1 MASVAPEDAAGQPLV
16 QATLVGE
23 QGSLEITLKKPAADA
38 KVGVSLVGSPPL
50 VHQVRA
56 GGLGAAAGLRLH
68 DRVVSVNGLPV
79 SGQED
84 AAAALAAAPAGALV
98 VVVER
103 PAPPPPDAHMTP
115 MPVPVVTTQPGVVQ
129 VLVPPGPI
137 GIQFR
142 GTTVEKVLPSSPL
155 RGHVWPNYALKTVN
169 GMEATAES
177 LLAERGVLEINDDG
191 STPRTLVFRAPTPAE
206 IQAKVH
212 DIVRKGG
219 TLHSSDALAY
229 SRSLTPEQAS
239 ILHLEGCHH
248 CVAVTPCGA
257 VPGPVC
263 TYNFAYSECSDDC
276 LCFPCCFLGIC
287 IPCYSLLCWSCERTG
302 SGAWIT
308 QKTIK
313 GQIIVVDYEQGT
325 LAHYGAKCCSEDL
338 EDDPQCYCKRLSL
351 I

>member
-1 MASVAPEDAAGQPLV
+1 MAAVVPESGAIAV
-16 QATLVGE
+16 ATLVV

-50 VHQVRA
+50 VHQIRA
-56 GGLGAAAGLRLH
+56 GGLGAAAGLRLR

-219 TLHSSDALAY
+219 TLHSNDALAY

-263 TYNFAYSECSDDC
+263 TYNFACSDTC
-276 LCFPCCFLGIC
+276 LCFPCCFLGMC
-287 IPCYSLLCWSCERTG
+287 LPVYSCLCCTCERAE

-308 QKTIK
+308 RGEGGVKM
-313 GQIIVVDYEQGT
+313 GEIIVVDYEQGT
-325 LAHYGAKCCSEDL
+325 LAHYGAKCCSDDL
-338 EDDPQCYCKRLSL
+338 EDDPGCYCKRLSL

>member
-1 MASVAPEDAAGQPLV
+1 
-16 QATLVGE
+16 
-23 QGSLEITLKKPAADA
+23 
-38 KVGVSLVGSPPL
+38 
-50 VHQVRA
+50 
-56 GGLGAAAGLRLH
+56 
-68 DRVVSVNGLPV
+68 
-79 SGQED
+79 
-84 AAAALAAAPAGALV
+84 
-98 VVVER
+98 
-103 PAPPPPDAHMTP
+103 
-115 MPVPVVTTQPGVVQ
+115 
-129 VLVPPGPI
+129 
-137 GIQFR
+137 
-142 GTTVEKVLPSSPL
+142 VEKVLPSSPL
-155 RGHVWPNYALKTVN
+155 RGHVWPDYALKTVN

-219 TLHSSDALAY
+219 TLHSNDALAY

-239 ILHLEGCHH
+239 ILHVEGCHY

-263 TYNFAYSECSDDC
+263 TYNFAYSDDC

-287 IPCYSLLCWSCERTG
+287 LPWWSLLCFSDERAG
-302 SGAWIT
+302 SGRWMKGKGKG
-308 QKTIK
+308 KT
-313 GQIIVVDYEQGT
+313 GEIIVVDYEQGT

-338 EDDPQCYCKRLSL
+338 EDAPECYCKRL

>member
-50 VHQVRA
+50 VHQVR
-56 GGLGAAAGLRLH
+56 GLGAAAGLRLH

-103 PAPPPPDAHMTP
+103 PAPPDYAHMTP

-155 RGHVWPNYALKTVN
+155 RGHVWPDYALKTVN

-219 TLHSSDALAY
+219 TLHSSDALA
-229 SRSLTPEQAS
+229 
-239 ILHLEGCHH
+239 
-248 CVAVTPCGA
+248 
-257 VPGPVC
+257 
-263 TYNFAYSECSDDC
+263 
-276 LCFPCCFLGIC
+276 
-287 IPCYSLLCWSCERTG
+287 
-302 SGAWIT
+302 
-308 QKTIK
+308 
-313 GQIIVVDYEQGT
+313 
-325 LAHYGAKCCSEDL
+325 
-338 EDDPQCYCKRLSL
+338 LSL
-351 I
+351 IHI

>member
-1 MASVAPEDAAGQPLV
+1 MAAVVIPESGAVPVATPV
-16 QATLVGE
+16 QN
-23 QGSLEITLKKPAADA
+23 SLEITVQKPAADA

-84 AAAALAAAPAGALV
+84 AAAALAAAPAGPLV

-103 PAPPPPDAHMTP
+103 PAPPPPDAHVAP
-115 MPVPVVTTQPGVVQ
+115 ITTQPGVVQ

-155 RGHVWPNYALKTVN
+155 RGHVWPDYALKTVN

-219 TLHSSDALAY
+219 TLHSSDAGASQHPAPRGVPPLRRRDPLRRRA
-229 SRSLTPEQAS
+229 RPRLHVQLRLQRHLPLFPLLLPGHVPPGLFVPVLHVRTGGERRVDHEGRRGREDGRDHRRRLRAGDARPLRRQVLLGRPRGRPRVLLQAS
-239 ILHLEGCHH
+239 ITDMI
-248 CVAVTPCGA
+248 A
-257 VPGPVC
+257 
-263 TYNFAYSECSDDC
+263 
-276 LCFPCCFLGIC
+276 
-287 IPCYSLLCWSCERTG
+287 
-302 SGAWIT
+302 
-308 QKTIK
+308 
-313 GQIIVVDYEQGT
+313 
-325 LAHYGAKCCSEDL
+325 AHA
-338 EDDPQCYCKRLSL
+338 
-351 I
+351 